1 MSMSPATLILW
12 SNGHLLVRLI
22 STAYGETRPASAG
35 GAAAWWIAASI
46 DTRQAFFDACG
57 VRRGCTS
64 AETAKTSTLYEAG
77 AVMP

>member
-1 MSMSPATLILW
+1 MSPANTNSVIERA
-12 SNGHLLVRLI
+12 LVGQADLDRI
-22 STAYGETRPASAG
+22 RRDQTGVCWWCG
-35 GAAAWWIAASI
+35 GVAASI
-46 DTRQAFFDACG
+46 DTRQALFDARG